1 MLIAA
6 RESTTAK
13 VLYNPAVLVKC
24 PKCKGENRLVEIPA
38 GEKVLSYLCQ
48 HCELIVKMDLA
59 LDEVKSSSS
68 SAHFADLD
76 RRPKILVADDSEL
89 ILRMA
94 TDLLGEAGYM
104 VVTAGDGATALRRI
118 EEEHPDLVVLDLLMP
133 RMTGFDVLRE
143 IRQNE
148 RLKST
153 PVLVMSGVYKE
164 DVVSHLWQ
172 MGASGFMDK
181 DLLTDS
187 LVFRVRS
194 LLGSQAA

>member
-1 MLIAA
+1 
-6 RESTTAK
+6 
-13 VLYNPAVLVKC
+13 VLVKC
-24 PKCKGENRLVEIPA
+24 PKCRGENRLVEVPK
-38 GEKVLSYLCQ
+38 GEKILSCLCQ
-48 HCELIVKMDLA
+48 HCQQIVKMDLV

-68 SAHFADLD
+68 ASRFSAQD
-76 RRPKILVADDSEL
+76 RHMKVLVADDSEL

-94 TDLLGEAGYM
+94 TDLLSEAGYK
-104 VVTAGDGATALRRI
+104 VITAGDGATAMRRI

-143 IRQNE
+143 IKKSE
-148 RLKST
+148 RLRAT

-172 MGASGFMDK
+172 MGAAGFMDK

-194 LLGSQAA
+194 LLETEAA

>member
-1 MLIAA
+1 MA
-6 RESTTAK
+6 RESITAK
-13 VLYNPAVLVKC
+13 VIYNPPVLVKC
-24 PKCKGENRLVEIPA
+24 PKCRGDNRLVDIPA
-38 GEKVLSYLCQ
+38 GEKILSYLCQ
-48 HCELIVKMDLA
+48 HCEQIVKMDLA

-68 SAHFADLD
+68 AAHFGDID
-76 RRPKILVADDSEL
+76 RRAMILVADDSDL
-89 ILRMA
+89 VLRMA
-94 TDLLGEAGYM
+94 TDLLSEAGFT
-104 VVTAGDGATALRRI
+104 VVTAGDGETALRRI

-143 IRQNE
+143 IRQND

-194 LLGSQAA
+194 LLGSRAA

>member
-1 MLIAA
+1 MLV
-6 RESTTAK
+6 R
-13 VLYNPAVLVKC
+13 C
-24 PKCKGENRLVEIPA
+24 PKCRGENRLLEIPA
-38 GEKVLSYLCQ
+38 GEKVFSYLCQ
-48 HCELIVKMDLA
+48 HCQQIVKMDLA

-68 SAHFADLD
+68 AAHFAGME
-76 RRPKILVADDSEL
+76 RPTKILVADDSEL

-94 TDLLGEAGYM
+94 TDLLSEAGYK
-104 VVTAGDGATALRRI
+104 VITAGDGSTALRRI

-143 IRQNE
+143 IRQND
-148 RLKST
+148 RLKT
-153 PVLVMSGVYKE
+153 IPVLIMSGVYKE

-194 LLGSQAA
+194 LLETQAA

>member
-1 MLIAA
+1 M
-6 RESTTAK
+6 
-13 VLYNPAVLVKC
+13 
-24 PKCKGENRLVEIPA
+24 
-38 GEKVLSYLCQ
+38 LSYLCQ
-48 HCELIVKMDLA
+48 QCQQIVKLDLA
-59 LDEVKSSSS
+59 LDEVKSSST
-68 SAHFADLD
+68 SAHFKEMERTL
-76 RRPKILVADDSEL
+76 KILVADDSEL

-94 TDLLGEAGYM
+94 TDLLSEAGFK
-104 VVTAGDGATALRRI
+104 VVTAGDGATAMRRI

-133 RMTGFDVLRE
+133 KMTGFDVLRE
-143 IRQNE
+143 IRQDE

-153 PVLVMSGVYKE
+153 PVLIMSGVYKE

-194 LLGSQAA
+194 LLETQAA

>member
-1 MLIAA
+1 MVDVP
-6 RESTTAK
+6 S
-13 VLYNPAVLVKC
+13 
-24 PKCKGENRLVEIPA
+24 
-38 GEKVLSYLCQ
+38 GEKILSYLCQ
-48 HCELIVKMDLA
+48 HCQQIVKMDLA

-68 SAHFADLD
+68 NARFGDMD
-76 RRPKILVADDSEL
+76 RAPKILVADDSEL

-94 TDLLGEAGYM
+94 TDLLSEEGFK

-143 IRQNE
+143 IRHNE
-148 RLKST
+148 RLKSI
-153 PVLVMSGVYKE
+153 PVLIMSGVYKE

-181 DLLTDS
+181 DLLADS

-194 LLGSQAA
+194 LLETQAA

>member
-1 MLIAA
+1 MVEL
-6 RESTTAK
+6 
-13 VLYNPAVLVKC
+13 PAD
-24 PKCKGENRLVEIPA
+24 ERI
-38 GEKVLSYLCQ
+38 LSYLCQ
-48 HCELIVKMDLA
+48 HCQQIVKMDLA

-68 SAHFADLD
+68 AARFHEMD
-76 RRPKILVADDSEL
+76 RTSKILVADDSEL

-94 TDLLGEAGYM
+94 TDLLSEAGFK
-104 VVTAGDGATALRRI
+104 VITAGDGATALRRI

-143 IRQNE
+143 IRQRE
-148 RLKST
+148 RLQGI
-153 PVLVMSGVYKE
+153 PVLIMSGVYKE

-187 LVFRVRS
+187 LVFRVRA
-194 LLGSQAA
+194 LLETRAA